1 MNRSL
6 ADYDADGKL
15 SKHEFSIAAHLIKR
29 KLEGHELPACLPASL
44 RADPAAPTQS
54 TATLPHAHPAPVTP
68 VQQPA
73 HSAPVPLVPSAP
85 TAPAPPVTSGSLRLH
100 FIP

>member
-54 TATLPHAHPAPVTP
+54 KATLPHAPPAPVP
-68 VQQPA
+68 PA
-73 HSAPVPLVPSAP
+73 LSAPAPLVP